1 VFPPLA
7 SGDVPPSAMV
17 AGASTGLNG
26 PLGIALDAAANL
38 YVTNYYGP
46 SAGIFAAGA
55 SGDVPPA
62 ATIAGAKTEMR
73 YPEGIAVLVPTASL
87 RSP

>member
-1 VFPPLA
+1 
-7 SGDVPPSAMV
+7 M
-17 AGASTGLNG
+17 LNG
-26 PLGIALDAAANL
+26 MADGKPLLFDNE
-38 YVTNYYGP
+38 T